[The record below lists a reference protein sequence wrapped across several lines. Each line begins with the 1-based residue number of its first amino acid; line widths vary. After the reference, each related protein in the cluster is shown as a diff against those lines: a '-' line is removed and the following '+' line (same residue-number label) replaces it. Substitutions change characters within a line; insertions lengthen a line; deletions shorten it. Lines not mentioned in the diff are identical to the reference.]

1 MIFTVC
7 ATAVGARYSLHIH
20 VPHTHTHTYIYLFLF
35 KVFLKLA
42 ALAELFEDKTFKSQ
56 VDGQPQSITDIDG
69 AVNGQNVM
77 ARSES
82 TDQLPGETKQDTEI
96 IAEKTE

>member
-1 MIFTVC
+1 MPLPSVRNTSPH
-7 ATAVGARYSLHIH
+7 A
-20 VPHTHTHTYIYLFLF
+20 PHTHTHTPFF
-35 KVFLKLA
+35 FFEVFLKLA

-56 VDGQPQSITDIDG
+56 IDGQPQSITDIDG

-82 TDQLPGETKQDTEI
+82 TDQLPGESKQ
-96 IAEKTE
+96 